1 MLHYLED
8 YLSLCEF
15 LIFYNSEYKFLP
27 NLFIQNKE
35 DVEAGDD
42 YDTNPISEND
52 VLDENEDDAAEIT
65 KKQDVRYIICFSLF
79 SFFYM
84 I

>member
-1 MLHYLED
+1 
-8 YLSLCEF
+8 
-15 LIFYNSEYKFLP
+15 LP